1 MTAFPTLLS
10 PLHRGRLKLK
20 NRIIFPAH
28 QTLFSEDS
36 VVGPRMRAYYVERAK
51 GGAAAVVVEGGA
63 THDTTIKFP
72 NYIHAHDPRIVK
84 SLDELAAAGRR
95 RVVVAPLF
103 LSQGAHL
110 RRDLP
115 ALMKACESRHAG
127 MQLRSLPAL
136 GDDAAVLEALT
147 AWVDLQAGR

>member
-1 MTAFPTLLS
+1 MDASCDAIVLFAHGSRDPLWAAPFVRMKEALAARRPETEVRLAFLELQQPGL
-10 PLHRGRLKLK
+10 P
-20 NRIIFPAH
+20 
-28 QTLFSEDS
+28 
-36 VVGPRMRAYYVERAK
+36 
-51 GGAAAVVVEGGA
+51 
-63 THDTTIKFP
+63 DT
-72 NYIHAHDPRIVK
+72 
-84 SLDELAAAGRR
+84 LDELAAAGRR